1 MNNYSLTYSQFGCCG
16 NSRFNLLRSFSSSL
30 RDIAQ
35 ASLALFPLRSSV
47 LQKYVVNN
55 LVMCENRV
63 HTHTHTHSHRAYFT
77 KYFLNVKELAIP
89 FCIIWATVQHYWSKL
104 HTAFTLHQISLVTLT
119 VSSNLYLRNGA
130 PPLRVAAREAL
141 HHHITALPVGTHR
154 AMLETPYFHFNY

>member
-1 MNNYSLTYSQFGCCG
+1 MIYSQFGCCG

-47 LQKYVVNN
+47 QQKYVVDN

-63 HTHTHTHSHRAYFT
+63 NTHSHRAYFT
-77 KYFLNVKELAIP
+77 ENILNVKGLAIP
-89 FCIIWATVQHYWSKL
+89 FCIILTAVQHYWSKF
-104 HTAFTLHQISLVTLT
+104 HTAFHAPNFSGFANCFLRLISTQWC
-119 VSSNLYLRNGA
+119 SA
-130 PPLRVAAREAL
+130 PPCGGQEAL

-154 AMLETPYFHFNY
+154 AM